1 MGKII
6 TDYPTVTTIDLAM
19 HVFFV
24 HADHGP

>member
-6 TDYPTVTTIDLAM
+6 TDYSSVTTVDLAM